1 MDKTQCPLPVFK
13 YHPRPLETGA
23 FSDDKIVTCNCCE
36 QSTNVYYSGPF
47 YCAEDVDALC
57 PWCIADGSAAKK
69 FDGSFQ
75 DDGSIDGVKALYDD
89 EGELTG
95 FENPWPQ
102 ESTVTLTQRTP
113 GYHGW
118 QQEYWLS
125 HCNDFCAFIGY
136 VGWQDIAD
144 KVDQFAD
151 LDADCLH
158 AGIDIDDLQ
167 EALRAD
173 GDCQGYLFR
182 CLDCGKLRLWVD
194 FS

>member
-1 MDKTQCPLPVFK
+1 MEKTQRPLPVFR

-23 FSDDKIVTCNCCE
+23 FTANNIVTCDCCE
-36 QSTNVYYSGPF
+36 QSTNVYYTGPF
-47 YCAEDVDALC
+47 YCTDEVDALC

-69 FDGSFQ
+69 FDGTFQ
-75 DDGSIDGVKALYDD
+75 DDCSIEGVEAKFDD
-89 EGELTG
+89 EGELIG

-102 ESTVTLTQRTP
+102 DNVIELTQHTP
-113 GYHGW
+113 GYSGW
-118 QQEYWLS
+118 QQEHWLA

-136 VGWQDIAD
+136 VSWQDIAD
-144 KVDQFAD
+144 KLDQFVD
-151 LDADCLH
+151 LHADCLES
-158 AGIDIDDLQ
+158 GMDINEL
-167 EALRAD
+167 EKSLRAD